1 MPRHV
6 PPAKQL
12 RKVQTNRTAIRAMRT
27 PSKTKKSLPR
37 KASVT
42 KKTMNEPDHI
52 AAIVVGEAKRT
63 LKDLQTRSI
72 EALKALDA
80 KDYQLALGAFAG
92 LEEQIRKTN

>member
-1 MPRHV
+1 M
-6 PPAKQL
+6 
-12 RKVQTNRTAIRAMRT
+12 
-27 PSKTKKSLPR
+27 
-37 KASVT
+37 T

-92 LEEQIRKTN
+92 LEEQIRKTNNRLQVLSEATQKQTRKE